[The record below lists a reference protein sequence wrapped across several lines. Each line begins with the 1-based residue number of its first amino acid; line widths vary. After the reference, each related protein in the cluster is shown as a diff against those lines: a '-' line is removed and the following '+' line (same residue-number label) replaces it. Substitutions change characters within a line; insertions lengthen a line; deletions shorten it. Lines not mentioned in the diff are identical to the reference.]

1 MKKKWIKLIILA
13 TIVVIVILVS
23 KRFFV
28 QTKPTN
34 SVPEQIAQKEPVEW
48 HGNYIWDGTTEN
60 NQWMCFRKKVDLTR
74 RRNPKSRRTNCRG
87 FQKLGIHQWRNG
99 HS

>member
-1 MKKKWIKLIILA
+1 MKKKWMKLIILA
-13 TIVVIVILVS
+13 IVVVIVIFVS

-28 QTKPTN
+28 QTEPVN
-34 SVPEQIAQKEPVEW
+34 SVPEQSAQKEPVEW

-74 RRNPKSRRTNCRG
+74 GRNPKRRCTNCRR
-87 FQKLGIHQWRNG
+87 F
-99 HS
+99 

>member
-1 MKKKWIKLIILA
+1 MKKKWIKLVILV
-13 TIVVIVILVS
+13 TIIVILIFVS

-28 QTKPTN
+28 QVEPTN
-34 SVPEQIAQKEPVEW
+34 SVTEEIIQKEPVEW

-74 RRNPKSRRTNCRG
+74 GRNPKRRCTNCRG
-87 FQKLGIHQWRNG
+87 FQILVIY
-99 HS
+99 